1 MGQRGLRRQGVA
13 PALSEQLLLS
23 IAEQLKL
30 PLLQIARRAELSL
43 VEQTTDGL
51 QEMQTS
57 ADMAIR
63 LLDNYL
69 FGARLALDPLRAAHE
84 DQAAA
89 IRLDDR
95 ADRDLRIDVEDEAAL
110 RAHRPFGLGRFQA
123 AALERAAAPRTEAVR
138 VGVVVRVKVI
148 HTTIFACPS

>member
-69 FGARLALDPLRAAHE
+69 FGARLALESDYQLQMEP
-84 DQAAA
+84 
-89 IRLDDR
+89 
-95 ADRDLRIDVEDEAAL
+95 V
-110 RAHRPFGLGRFQA
+110 
-123 AALERAAAPRTEAVR
+123 
-138 VGVVVRVKVI
+138 
-148 HTTIFACPS
+148 TISSVLYDTGQQLA